1 MNNTILIV
9 DDEESLRL
17 TLRLRLTAQGFNILL
32 AEDGEVALE
41 QLKAHNNIDLVLLD
55 INMPKMDGIE
65 TLGHITQMYPNV
77 EVMMLT
83 GFADFS
89 TAIECLKKGAK
100 DYLVKPIEVTELV
113 TRVRSTLRVR
123 ASEKELKELRS
134 SFFSTILHDM
144 LSPLKTIDSTVDQI
158 KASTVGKLS
167 DDHGV
172 LLGYIGDVS
181 GRLLNRVKN
190 VIDLSK
196 FEEGK
201 VVLEKHPLDLLMFLK
216 TVCLRYEIIAKSKKL
231 HFKKELPASMP
242 SVECDFD
249 RIDTVVNSILD
260 NAFKFSNEGGVVTL
274 SVQTATFQMNDKP
287 VNGIQVS
294 VRDEGIGISADEL
307 KTIFSPYM
315 AAAQNQSG
323 DKKFSEYSLAIAKHI
338 VDAHGGTITVESAP
352 KKGST
357 FTFVLPL

>member
-32 AEDGEVALE
+32 AEDGEAALE

-113 TRVRSTLRVR
+113 TRVRTTLRVR
-123 ASEKELKELRS
+123 SSELALKELRS
-134 SFFSTILHDM
+134 SFLSTFLHDM
-144 LSPLKTIDSTVDQI
+144 LSPLKTIESTVDQV
-158 KASTVGKLS
+158 KESTVGKLS
-167 DDHGV
+167 DDHHV

-181 GRLLNRVKN
+181 ERLLNRIKN

-201 VVLEKHPLDLLMFLK
+201 IVLEKHPLDLLMFLK
-216 TVCLRYEIIAKSKKL
+216 TVCLRYEIIAKAKKL
-231 HFKKELPASMP
+231 QFKKELPATLP
-242 SVECDFD
+242 PVNCDFD
-249 RIDTVVNSILD
+249 RIDTVINSLLD
-260 NAFKFSNEGGVVTL
+260 NAFKYSKDGGSVTL
-274 SVQTATFQMNDKP
+274 SVQTTTLQSANKT

-294 VRDEGIGISADEL
+294 VRDEGVGIPADEL
-307 KTIFSPYM
+307 ATIFTPYT
-315 AAAQNQSG
+315 AVSQKSTG
-323 DKKFSEYSLAIAKHI
+323 DKKLTEYSLAIAKHI
-338 VDAHGGTITVESAP
+338 VDAHGGTISVESTP
-352 KKGST
+352 EKGST
-357 FTFVLPL
+357 FRFVLPL

>member
-32 AEDGEVALE
+32 AEDGEAALE
-41 QLKAHNNIDLVLLD
+41 QLKTHKNIDLVLLD

-113 TRVRSTLRVR
+113 TRVRTTLRVR
-123 ASEKELKELRS
+123 SSEQALKDLK
-134 SFFSTILHDM
+134 STFLSTFLHDM
-144 LSPLKTIDSTVDQI
+144 LSPLKTIESTVDQI
-158 KASTVGKLS
+158 KESTVGNLN
-167 DDHGV
+167 DDHHV
-172 LLGYIGDVS
+172 LLGYIGNVS
-181 GRLLNRVKN
+181 ERLLNRIKN

-201 VVLEKHPLDLLMFLK
+201 IVLEKHPLDLLMFLK
-216 TVCLRYEIIAKSKKL
+216 TVCLRYEIIARSKKL
-231 HFKKELPASMP
+231 QFKKELPASLP
-242 SVECDFD
+242 PVQCDFD
-249 RIDTVVNSILD
+249 RIDTVVNSLLD
-260 NAFKFSNEGGVVTL
+260 NAFKYSNEGGTVTL
-274 SVQTATFQMNDKP
+274 HVQPTTMQINGKP
-287 VNGIQVS
+287 ANGVQVE
-294 VRDEGIGISADEL
+294 VRDEGVGISSEEIA
-307 KTIFSPYM
+307 TIFNPYHG
-315 AAAQNQSG
+315 AAQKAVG
-323 DKKFSEYSLAIAKHI
+323 DKQLTEYSLAIAKHI
-338 VDAHGGTITVESAP
+338 IDAHGGTITVESTP
-352 KKGST
+352 GKGST
-357 FTFVLPL
+357 FRFVLPL

>member
-32 AEDGEVALE
+32 AEDGEAALE

-55 INMPKMDGIE
+55 INLPKMDGIE
-65 TLGHITQMYPNV
+65 TLGHITQMYPSV

-113 TRVRSTLRVR
+113 TRVRTTLRVR
-123 ASEKELKELRS
+123 ASEQALKDLKS
-134 SFFSTILHDM
+134 SFLSTILHDM
-144 LSPLKTIDSTVDQI
+144 LGPLKTIETTVDQV
-158 KASTVGKLS
+158 KESSAGKLS
-167 DDHGV
+167 DDHNV

-181 GRLLNRVKN
+181 ERLLNRIKN

-201 VVLEKHPLDLLMFLK
+201 IVLEKHPLDLLMFLK
-216 TVCLRYEIIAKSKKL
+216 TVCLRYEIIAKSKNL
-231 HFKKELPASMP
+231 QFKKELPASLP
-242 SVECDFD
+242 PVQCDFD
-249 RIDTVVNSILD
+249 RIDTVINSILD
-260 NAFKFSNEGGVVTL
+260 NAFKYSKDGGTVTL
-274 SVQTATFQMNDKP
+274 LVQSTTLQSNSKA
-287 VNGIQVS
+287 VNAVQVS
-294 VRDEGIGISADEL
+294 VRDEGVGIPADEL
-307 KTIFSPYM
+307 ATIFSPYIP
-315 AAAQNQSG
+315 ATQKRG
-323 DKKFSEYSLAIAKHI
+323 GEKKLTEYSLAIAKHI
-338 VDAHGGTITVESAP
+338 VDAHGGTISVESQP
-352 KKGST
+352 GKGSI
-357 FTFVLPL
+357 FTFVIPL

>member
-32 AEDGEVALE
+32 AEDGEAALE
-41 QLKAHNNIDLVLLD
+41 QLKAHSNIDLVLLD

-113 TRVRSTLRVR
+113 TRVRTTLRVR
-123 ASEKELKELRS
+123 SSELALKELKS
-134 SFFSTILHDM
+134 SFLSTFLHDM
-144 LSPLKTIDSTVDQI
+144 LSPLKTIESTVDQI
-158 KASTVGKLS
+158 KENTVGKLN
-167 DDHGV
+167 DDHHV
-172 LLGYIGDVS
+172 LLGYIGNVS
-181 GRLLNRVKN
+181 ERLLKRVKN

-201 VVLEKHPLDLLMFLK
+201 IVLEKHPLDILMFLK
-216 TVCLRYEIIAKSKKL
+216 TVCLRYEIIARSKKL
-231 HFKKELPASMP
+231 QFKKELPSSLP
-242 SVECDFD
+242 PVQCDFD
-249 RIDTVVNSILD
+249 RIDTVINSLLD
-260 NAFKFSNEGGVVTL
+260 NAFKYSNDGGTVTL
-274 SVQTATFQMNDKP
+274 KVQATTLQ
-287 VNGIQVS
+287 VNGKSANGVQVE
-294 VRDEGIGISADEL
+294 VRDEGVGIPADEIA
-307 KTIFSPYM
+307 TIFDPYHG
-315 AAAQNQSG
+315 AAQKTNG
-323 DKKFSEYSLAIAKHI
+323 DKKLTEFSLAIAKHI
-338 VDAHGGTITVESAP
+338 VDAHGGTISVESTP
-352 KKGST
+352 DKGST
-357 FTFVLPL
+357 FRFVLPL